1 MNTRFQS
8 AAALV
13 ATLLLPSF
21 SWAANE
27 VGFIEKFALAA
38 DREKVLGELVPGSED
53 YYFFHALH
61 AQNTRN
67 EARLAEIVKAWE
79 ERSPNENARRRI
91 ILNREALLDYE
102 ATPQETLAYLKKR
115 LGVQHNHQQEARD
128 KKPNLPTTLDAALV
142 SRDVFLKDALTH
154 DGGLESLSVEAAEQL
169 VSGKVTLSQQQHR
182 AVLGKLERPDVAG
195 LVEFIAAELRM
206 KESSGFGQFE
216 IHKALLPEQLDALA
230 KLLPRLVNEEAFVFT
245 KMRKLAPGADVDI
258 EQDAAEREAWLERVW
273 AYATTLPAAFNT
285 VKGHILFRRLEH
297 DRKRGIYDQQRFV
310 EYLKLPRQTNF
321 VNPKWLEKQQE
332 RISPWDV
339 NADLSEPLLSQRPVG
354 NDEELV
360 RDYFIHIF
368 QRSAATLGV
377 EASAA
382 RLSEDYTE
390 YVRDSWLKPVLA
402 EALITAGYGKA
413 ENWASLLSP
422 QAFQKLKERVDIEFP
437 RTNAEQ
443 FAPGDEVK
451 FDVVVKNTPKL
462 IVKIYELNALN
473 IFQTQKRQLNT
484 DLNLDGLVANSERTE
499 TFDGGPFVR
508 TTKAFTFPELKGR
521 RGAWI
526 VEFIGGG
533 RSSRVLVRVGQ
544 WQVLQTV
551 SPGGDLLTVLDE
563 KGEMVK
569 DAVVW
574 LDGRKLVPD
583 EKLGSR
589 IVVPFTAQP
598 GQRPLIVSDAAGTFA
613 TLTQFEH
620 HAETHVLDAQFHIER
635 EQLLARRTATLGV
648 RVALMLG
655 ESHLAP
661 EMLKDTKLTVT
672 SRTHDDISTTKE
684 FKDLKLSAGSIL
696 TQEITVP
703 ERLASLHATLDGKVE
718 VLSNGGEKRDV
729 SATHSWHVNGMD
741 KTDATNDGHLSKFG
755 NDYVYE
761 LFGKNGEAVADQ
773 QIVFTVTHHGFTRT
787 QTASLKT
794 DDRGRIALGA
804 LAGIKT
810 LTAQAPNGRF
820 ASWGLDSF
828 ERTWSEA
835 IHTGAGQVVRVP
847 LPAALSGT
855 LTVAML
861 REQVSLLE
869 VHADTFTANHSDKV
883 TIADGFL
890 VITGLKPGDYALR
903 LRGEERDIEIKVSGG
918 KASHGW
924 YLGVARNLQAKAE
937 APLQIISIPG
947 GPKQVN
953 KDALPEEEKFF
964 VIKLANV
971 TPFTRVHIAAT
982 RFEAGRGI
990 FQGLGDFVRFGA
1002 AESVPARNPNLFSAG
1017 REIGD
1022 EYRYILDRRY
1032 AKAFPGNMLT
1042 RPGLLLNPW
1051 EVRDT
1056 DLNELAQKGGQAA
1069 KRTTG
1074 GRGGEMKQAE
1084 AESVALDAAGVPG
1097 GAAADTNLDF
1107 LANAATVIFNLIPE
1121 ADGTV
1126 KIPRAQLGD
1135 RQHVQVYA
1143 EDLGNAVWRKV
1154 ALPEVATKFNDLRLA
1169 KALDPAKPFTQRKEI
1184 SVLAKGEQLTL
1195 GDILTSDL
1203 ETYDTLGGIHSLFTS
1218 LSGGGPL
1225 ANFAWLLNWPKLKDD
1240 EKRAKYS
1247 EFACHELHFFLSRKD
1262 AAFFDA
1268 VVKPYLANKKDR
1280 TFMDDF
1286 LLGADMAK
1294 YLEPHLFSTLNAA
1307 ERALLATRVKAN
1319 ADEIS
1324 RGLRERWDLIPP
1336 DAEEQDRLFE
1346 TALRGR
1352 YLTPVG
1358 GEFLTRNPSPINEAA
1373 PAAAGDAPAP
1383 QAASRFRVEKAKAM
1397 ADAAPAPGAPP
1408 APMSP
1413 VPAAMPKVAL
1423 FADSVAKPKKSEN
1436 RAALG
1441 AMISG
1446 GIALNERQLDELA
1459 DMNGA
1464 VEGEL
1469 LRKQQQAVGRKMALR
1484 GAGSLSL
1491 SGAVAGEAFP
1501 VTPTTENFAYFGV
1514 DAAEAATVDYRAMF
1528 RPLGATKEWAENNY
1542 YKLRIVDQNAA
1553 LVDVNAFWRDYA
1565 AHVAAGKATP
1575 FVSANVAEAAGN
1587 FTEMMLALAVLDLP
1601 FDAPEHASK
1610 SDAGKFTLTAGGPV
1624 VVYHK
1629 EIKPAGAAAANAGLL
1644 LVSQSFFRAND
1655 RFRQEG
1661 NEKFEKYVTEE
1672 FLTGAVYGANVV
1684 VTNPT
1689 SSPSKAEVLLQIPQ
1703 GALPV
1708 SGSKATDSRRV
1719 QLEPYTTQTFEYFFY
1734 FPATANDEKK
1744 FPHFPVNAAVK
1755 NTVAG
1760 AAKPFE
1766 FNVVAKLTQFD
1777 KASWDYVS
1785 QYGTDAEVFAFLE
1798 QNNLA
1803 ALAFSRVAWRC
1814 KDAAFFK
1821 KLTAFLGA
1829 HHIWDETIYS
1839 YALVHNDAAAL
1850 REWLKHKDAFV
1861 SQCGPFLSSKL
1872 VLLDPIE
1879 RRAYEHLEYSPLVN
1893 QRAHKLGGDFRIANP
1908 AVRSQY
1914 TRFLD
1919 ILAHKDRIDSIDT
1932 MTVAYH
1938 LFLQDRV
1945 EEALGRFRSVDA
1957 KALPTQIQHD
1967 YFRCYADF
1975 YEGNVADAR
1984 TVAAKYA
1991 AHPVARWRTL
2001 FGEVTSQLDEIEGKA
2016 AAKGDKPDREKAQ
2029 SELAATEPT
2038 FDFKVDKQ
2046 TIAVNYKNLPGVTVN
2061 YYLMDPEFSFS
2072 SNPFVSE
2079 DASRFSI
2086 IKPNKTGIHP
2096 LAKDKDAAE
2105 FALPAEFAKANVLIE
2120 IVGAGQRK
2128 AQAYH
2133 ANTLK
2138 LTLTENYGRL
2148 ETRDSANDKPV
2159 SKAYVKVYAR
2169 LKNGTV
2175 RFYKDGYTDLRGRFD
2190 YVSLNGTQ
2198 EVQIPGLET
2207 ARTLGPGEPAPKNG
2221 LDYQM
2226 LKPAEIASVEK
2237 LSILILS
2244 ETNGA
2249 TTREAKP
2256 PGG

>member
-1 MNTRFQS
+1 MKTRFQS
-8 AAALV
+8 AAALIAV
-13 ATLLLPSF
+13 LTFPTL
-21 SWAANE
+21 SWAENE

-38 DREKVLGELVPGSED
+38 DREKALSELVPGSED

-61 AQNTRN
+61 YQNTRN
-67 EARLAEIVKAWE
+67 EAKLAEILKAWSD
-79 ERSPNENARRRI
+79 RAPNENARRRI
-91 ILNREALLDYE
+91 ILNREALLDYD
-102 ATPQETLAYLKKR
+102 ATPQQTLAYLKER
-115 LGVQHNHQQEARD
+115 LGVQFNHQQEARD
-128 KKPNLPTTLDAALV
+128 KKPNLPVALDAARV
-142 SRDVFLKDALTH
+142 AREVFLKDTLAN
-154 DGGLESLSVEAAEQL
+154 DPGLQSLSVGAVESL
-169 VSGKVTLSQQQHR
+169 VIAKTPLSQQQHR
-182 AVLGKLERPDVAG
+182 AALGKLTRPDVVNI
-195 LVEFIAAELRM
+195 VEFIAAELKM
-206 KESSGFGQFE
+206 KESAGFGQFA

-230 KLLPRLVNEEAFVFT
+230 KLIPRLATEEAFVFT
-245 KMRKLAPGADVDI
+245 KLRKLAPGADVDI

-273 AYATTLPAAFNT
+273 AYAKTLPTAFNT
-285 VKGHILFRRLEH
+285 VKAHILFRRLEH
-297 DRKRGIYDQQRFV
+297 DRKKGVYDQARFV
-310 EYLKLPRQTNF
+310 EYLKLPRSSGF
-321 VNPKWLEKQQE
+321 VNPKWLDSQREKVGL
-332 RISPWDV
+332 WDV
-339 NADLSEPLLSQRPVG
+339 NANLAEPLLRPRPIG

-360 RDYFIHIF
+360 RDYFIHLF
-368 QRSAATLGV
+368 QERALTLGV
-377 EASAA
+377 QESAA
-382 RLSEDYTE
+382 RIGEPYME
-390 YVRDSWLKPVLA
+390 YVRDTWLKPVLA

-437 RTNAEQ
+437 RTNSEQ

-451 FDVVVKNTPKL
+451 FDVTLKNTPKL

-473 IFQTQKRQLNT
+473 FFQSQKRQLNT
-484 DLNLDGLVANSERTE
+484 DMNLDGLVANSERTE
-499 TFDGGPFVR
+499 VFDGGPFVR

-533 RSSRVLVRVGQ
+533 RSSRALVRVGQ

-563 KGEMVK
+563 KGGQVK

-583 EKLGSR
+583 EKLGGR

-598 GQRPLIVSDAAGTFA
+598 GAKQLIVSDPAGTFA

-635 EQLLARRTATLGV
+635 EQLLSRRSATLGV

-672 SRTHDDISTTKE
+672 STTHDGIKTTKE

-703 ERLASLHATLDGKVE
+703 ERLATLTAVLEGKVE
-718 VLSNGGEKRDV
+718 VLSNGGEKRAV
-729 SATHSWHVNGMD
+729 STTHSWNVNGMD
-741 KTDATNDGHLSKFG
+741 KTDATNDGHLSKFV

-761 LFGKNGEAVADQ
+761 LFGKNGEPIADQ
-773 QIVFTVTHHGFTRT
+773 QVVFTFKHHGFTRT
-787 QTASLKT
+787 QTIALKT
-794 DDRGRIALGA
+794 DEKGRVALGA
-804 LAGIKT
+804 LGGIKSFH
-810 LTAQAPNGRF
+810 AKAPNGRD
-820 ASWGLDSF
+820 ARWELDGF
-828 ERTWSEA
+828 ERTWAAS

-847 LPAALSGT
+847 LPPQYRAK
-855 LTVAML
+855 ML
-861 REQVSLLE
+861 WTTFREQVSLLE
-869 VHADTFTANHSDKV
+869 VHAGTFTADHGAKV
-883 TIADGFL
+883 QTDDGFFL
-890 VITGLKPGDYALR
+890 IKDLAPGDYSLRIRDEAL
-903 LRGEERDIEIKVSGG
+903 DISIKVSGG
-918 KASHGW
+918 KASNGW
-924 YLGVARNLQAKAE
+924 YLGAARNLQAKAE
-937 APLQIISIPG
+937 APLQIISITGEWAARGVKANGELVEP
-947 GPKQVN
+947 
-953 KDALPEEEKFF
+953 DADKFIT
-964 VIKLANV
+964 IKLANV

-990 FQGLGDFVRFGA
+990 FQGLGGFARFGA
-1002 AESVPARNPNLFSAG
+1002 AEGVPARNPNLFSAG

-1032 AKAFPGNMLT
+1032 AKLFPGNMLT

-1056 DLNELAQKGGQAA
+1056 DLNELAQQRGQQAGSTA
-1069 KRTTG
+1069 G
-1074 GRGGEMKQAE
+1074 GRGGAMKKAE
-1084 AESVALDAAGVPG
+1084 AEPAAMDPQGIPG

-1107 LANAATVIFNLIPE
+1107 LASSAAVIFNLIPE

-1126 KIPRAQLGD
+1126 KIPRERLGD

-1143 EDLGNAVWRKV
+1143 EDLGNAVWRTF
-1154 ALPEVATKFNDLRLA
+1154 ALPEAATKFGDLRLA
-1169 KALDPAKPFTQRKEI
+1169 KALDPAKLFTQRKEV

-1195 GDILTSDL
+1195 ADILTSEL
-1203 ETYDTLGGIHSLFTS
+1203 ETYDTLGGIHSLFTT
-1218 LSGGGPL
+1218 LSNNTHL
-1225 ANFAWLLNWPKLKDD
+1225 AEFAWVLNWPKLKDD

-1247 EFACHELHFFLSRKD
+1247 EFACHELNFFLSRKD
-1262 AAFFDA
+1262 GAFFDA

-1294 YLEPHLFSTLNAA
+1294 YLNATAFAQLNAV
-1307 ERALLATRVKAN
+1307 ERALLATRIKAN
-1319 ADEIS
+1319 ASDIS
-1324 RGLRERWDLIPP
+1324 RSLRELWELIPP
-1336 DAEEQDRLFE
+1336 NAEEQDRLFE

-1352 YLTPVG
+1352 EMEESEAGIPGLGIVTPDPAG
-1358 GEFLTRNPSPINEAA
+1358 GGKAGGVANGGTARFKMLQSEKRLEESYAATAAPMPPGAAA
-1373 PAAAGDAPAP
+1373 PAA
-1383 QAASRFRVEKAKAM
+1383 K
-1397 ADAAPAPGAPP
+1397 PGAPGVDRL
-1408 APMSP
+1408 SI
-1413 VPAAMPKVAL
+1413 AADKSRGVEML
-1423 FADSVAKPKKSEN
+1423 GRLAKD
-1436 RAALG
+1436 
-1441 AMISG
+1441 
-1446 GIALNERQLDELA
+1446 GIAMDAKQLESLA
-1459 DMNGA
+1459 DMDGDGVVSLGFEEKKQSA
-1464 VEGEL
+1464 VRRRAAISSGEIAG
-1469 LRKQQQAVGRKMALR
+1469 KGFFTSGGTVGSNPPA
-1484 GAGSLSL
+1484 
-1491 SGAVAGEAFP
+1491 
-1501 VTPTTENFAYFGV
+1501 ENFAYFGV
-1514 DAAEAATVDYRAMF
+1514 NAASAVTREYRAMF

-1542 YKLRIVDQNAA
+1542 YKLRIVEQNAS
-1553 LVDVNAFWRDYA
+1553 LVPVNAFWRDYA
-1565 AHVAAGKATP
+1565 AHVDTGKATP
-1575 FVSANVAEAAGN
+1575 FVSSNIAEASHN

-1610 SDAGKFTLTAGGPV
+1610 TDAGKFSLTAGGPV

-1629 EIKPAGAAAANAGLL
+1629 EIKPAGAAAADAGQL
-1644 LVSQSFFRAND
+1644 LVSQSFFRASD
-1655 RFRQEG
+1655 RYRQEG

-1672 FLTGAVYGANVV
+1672 FLVGAVYGANVV

-1708 SGSKATDSRRV
+1708 SGSKATDSKRV
-1719 QLEPYTTQTFEYFFY
+1719 QLAPYTTQTFEYYFY
-1734 FPATANDEKK
+1734 FPATAAEGKK

-1755 NTVAG
+1755 NAVAG

-1766 FNVVAKLTQFD
+1766 FNVVSKLTQVD

-1785 QYGTDAEVFAFLE
+1785 QYGTDDEVFAFLDA
-1798 QNNLA
+1798 NNLA
-1803 ALAFSRVAWRC
+1803 SLAMPRIAWRC

-1893 QRAHKLGGDFRIANP
+1893 QRAHKLGNDFRIANP

-1919 ILAHKDRIDSIDT
+1919 ILAHKPALDPMDT
-1932 MTVAYH
+1932 MTVSYH

-1945 EEALGRFRSVDA
+1945 DEALGRFHSVDA
-1957 KALPTQIQHD
+1957 KTLPTQIQHD

-1975 YEGNVADAR
+1975 YEGNLADAR

-1991 AHPVARWRTL
+1991 AHPVTRWRTL
-2001 FGEVTSQLDEIEGKA
+2001 FSEVTSQLDEIEGKA
-2016 AAKGDKPDREKAQ
+2016 PAGKGDKPDREKQQA
-2029 SELAATEPT
+2029 ELAATEPT
-2038 FDFKVDKQ
+2038 FDFKVEKQ
-2046 TIAVNYKNLPGVTVN
+2046 TISMNYKNLGDVTVN

-2086 IKPNKTGIHP
+2086 IKPNKSAVQA
-2096 LAKDKDAAE
+2096 LAKDKDALDIP
-2105 FALPAEFAKANVLIE
+2105 LPAEFAKANVLIE

-2138 LTLTENYGRL
+2138 LTLTENYGRI
-2148 ETRDSANDKPV
+2148 EARDTATDKPV
-2159 SKAYVKVYAR
+2159 ARAYIKVYAR

-2190 YVSLNGTQ
+2190 YASLNGGGAQ
-2198 EVQIPGLET
+2198 PQPGPAE
-2207 ARTLGPGEPAPKNG
+2207 AAPKNG

-2226 LKPAEIASVEK
+2226 LKPAELGNVEK

-2249 TTREAKP
+2249 ATREVKP
-2256 PGG
+2256 PGE

>member
-1 MNTRFQS
+1 MKTRFQS
-8 AAALV
+8 AAALIAV
-13 ATLLLPSF
+13 LTFPTL
-21 SWAANE
+21 SWAENE

-38 DREKVLGELVPGSED
+38 DREKALSELVPGSED

-61 AQNTRN
+61 YQNTRN
-67 EARLAEIVKAWE
+67 EAKLAEILKAWSD
-79 ERSPNENARRRI
+79 RSPNENARRRI
-91 ILNREALLDYE
+91 ILNREALLDYD
-102 ATPQETLAYLKKR
+102 ATPQQTLAYLKER
-115 LGVQHNHQQEARD
+115 LGVQFNHQQEARD
-128 KKPNLPTTLDAALV
+128 QKPNLPVTLDAGRVA
-142 SRDVFLKDALTH
+142 REVFLKDTLANDPGLQSLTVEAV
-154 DGGLESLSVEAAEQL
+154 ESLVIA
-169 VSGKVTLSQQQHR
+169 KTPLSQQQHR
-182 AVLGKLERPDVAG
+182 AALGKLTRPDVAN
-195 LVEFIAAELRM
+195 LVEFIAAELMM
-206 KESSGFGQFE
+206 KESAGFGQFA

-230 KLLPRLVNEEAFVFT
+230 KIIPRLATEEAFVFT
-245 KMRKLAPGADVDI
+245 KLRKLAPGADVDI

-273 AYATTLPAAFNT
+273 AYAKTLPNAFNT
-285 VKGHILFRRLEH
+285 VKAHILFRRLEH
-297 DRKRGIYDQQRFV
+297 DRKKGIYDQDRFL
-310 EYLKLPRQTNF
+310 EYLKLPRSSSY
-321 VNPKWLEKQQE
+321 VNPKWLETQREKVGL
-332 RISPWDV
+332 WDV
-339 NADLSEPLLSQRPVG
+339 NANLAEPLLRGRPIG

-360 RDYFIHIF
+360 RDYVIHHF
-368 QRSAATLGV
+368 QRTAVRLGDLKSAANLHIGF
-377 EASAA
+377 
-382 RLSEDYTE
+382 SEYI
-390 YVRDSWLKPVLA
+390 RDTWLKPVLA
-402 EALITAGYGKA
+402 EALITAGIGKP
-413 ENWASLLSP
+413 EQWASLISP
-422 QAFQKLKERVDIEFP
+422 QEFARLKDRVDIEFP

-443 FAPGDEVK
+443 FAPGDDVK
-451 FDVVVKNTPKL
+451 FDVTLKNTPKV

-473 IFQTQKRQLNT
+473 AFQTQKRQLNT
-484 DLNLDGLVANSERTE
+484 DMNLDGLVANSERTE
-499 TFDGGPFVR
+499 VFDGGPFVR

-533 RSSRVLVRVGQ
+533 RSSRALVRVGQ
-544 WQVLQTV
+544 WQVVQTV

-563 KGEMVK
+563 KGEQVK

-598 GQRPLIVSDAAGTFA
+598 GAKQLIVSDPAGTFA

-620 HAETHVLDAQFHIER
+620 HAEAHVLDAQFHIER
-635 EQLLARRTATLGV
+635 EQLLSRRSATLGV
-648 RVALMLG
+648 RVSLMLG

-672 SRTHDDISTTKE
+672 STTHDGIKTTKE

-703 ERLASLHATLDGKVE
+703 ERLSTLTATLEGKVE
-718 VLSNGGEKRDV
+718 VLSNGGEKRAV
-729 SATHSWHVNGMD
+729 SATHSWNVNGMD

-755 NDYVYE
+755 DNYVYE
-761 LFGKNGEAVADQ
+761 LLGKNGEPVADQ
-773 QIVFTVTHHGFTRT
+773 QVVFTLKHQGFTRA
-787 QTASLKT
+787 QTIALKT
-794 DDRGRIALGA
+794 DEKGRVALGA
-804 LAGIKT
+804 LPGIKSFH
-810 LTAQAPNGRF
+810 AKAPNGRD
-820 ASWGLDSF
+820 ARWELDEF
-828 ERTWSEA
+828 ERTWAAS
-835 IHTGAGQVVRVP
+835 IHTGATQG
-847 LPAALSGT
+847 LIIPAPPNWGAG
-855 LTVAML
+855 
-861 REQVSLLE
+861 EVSLLE
-869 VHADTFTANHSDKV
+869 TKAGTFVADHSAKLGV
-883 TIADGFL
+883 KDGFL
-890 VITGLKPGDYALR
+890 VVPPLPPGDYSLR
-903 LRGEERDIEIKVSGG
+903 FRREERDIAIKISGG
-918 KASHGW
+918 KASNGW
-924 YLGVARNLQAKAE
+924 YLGAARNLQAKAE
-937 APLQIISIPG
+937 APLHLVSTAT
-947 GPKQVN
+947 
-953 KDALPEEEKFF
+953 DDKFIT
-964 VIKLANV
+964 IKLANV

-990 FQGLGDFVRFGA
+990 FQGLGGFARFGA
-1002 AESVPARNPNLFSAG
+1002 AEGVPARNPNLFSAG

-1032 AKAFPGNMLT
+1032 AKLLPGNMLT

-1056 DLNELAQKGGQAA
+1056 DLNELAQQQGQQAGS
-1069 KRTTG
+1069 TSG
-1074 GRGGEMKQAE
+1074 GRGGAMKKAQAE
-1084 AESVALDAAGVPG
+1084 AAALDPQGIPG

-1107 LANAATVIFNLIPE
+1107 LASSAAVIFNLIPE

-1126 KIPRAQLGD
+1126 KIPRERLGD

-1143 EDLGNAVWRKV
+1143 EDLGNAVWRTF
-1154 ALPEVATKFNDLRLA
+1154 ALPEAATKFGDLRLA
-1169 KALDPAKPFTQRKEI
+1169 KALDPAKPFTQRKEV

-1195 GDILTSDL
+1195 ADILTSEL
-1203 ETYDTLGGIHSLFTS
+1203 ETYDTLGGIHSLFTT
-1218 LSGGGPL
+1218 LSNDTHL
-1225 ANFAWLLNWPKLKDD
+1225 AEFAWVLNWPKLKDD

-1247 EFACHELHFFLSRKD
+1247 EFACHELNFFLSRKD

-1268 VVKPYLANKKDR
+1268 VVKPYLANKKDK

-1286 LLGADMAK
+1286 LLGADMAR
-1294 YLEPHLFSTLNAA
+1294 YLEATAFAQLNAV
-1307 ERALLATRVKAN
+1307 ERALLATRIKAN
-1319 ADEIS
+1319 ASDIS
-1324 RGLRERWDLIPP
+1324 RSLRELWELIPP
-1336 DAEEQDRLFE
+1336 NAEEQDRFFE

-1352 YLTPVG
+1352 EMEEMSLVERNQILDHVDGLGPVPTAASAAQFKMDQAKSALRAVAAAAPMPG
-1358 GEFLTRNPSPINEAA
+1358 AAA
-1373 PAAAGDAPAP
+1373 PAA
-1383 QAASRFRVEKAKAM
+1383 K
-1397 ADAAPAPGAPP
+1397 PGALRL
-1408 APMSP
+1408 ST
-1413 VPAAMPKVAL
+1413 AADKSRGVEMLGRMVKDGIAMDAKQL
-1423 FADSVAKPKKSEN
+1423 ESLADMDGDGIENLGFEGKKQSSERR
-1436 RAALG
+1436 RAAL
-1441 AMISG
+1441 S
-1446 GIALNERQLDELA
+1446 D
-1459 DMNGA
+1459 
-1464 VEGEL
+1464 
-1469 LRKQQQAVGRKMALR
+1469 
-1484 GAGSLSL
+1484 GSI
-1491 SGAVAGEAFP
+1491 AGESLFVSNG
-1501 VTPTTENFAYFGV
+1501 VTGGGVVSNPTAENFAYFGV
-1514 DAAEAATVDYRAMF
+1514 NAASAVTREYRAMF

-1542 YKLRIVDQNAA
+1542 YKLRITEQDAD
-1553 LVDVNAFWRDYA
+1553 LIPVNAFWRDYA
-1565 AHVAAGKATP
+1565 AHVATGKATP
-1575 FVSANVAEAAGN
+1575 FVSSNIAEASHN

-1610 SDAGKFTLTAGGPV
+1610 TDAGKFSLTAGGPV

-1629 EIKPAGAAAANAGLL
+1629 EIKSAGAAAADAGQL
-1644 LVSQSFFRAND
+1644 LVSQSFFRASD
-1655 RFRQEG
+1655 RYRQEG

-1719 QLEPYTTQTFEYFFY
+1719 QLAPYTTQTFEYYFY
-1734 FPATANDEKK
+1734 FPAIAAEGKK

-1755 NTVAG
+1755 NAVAG

-1766 FNVVAKLTQFD
+1766 FNVVSKLTQFD

-1785 QYGTDAEVFAFLE
+1785 QYGTDAEVFAFLDA
-1798 QNNLA
+1798 NNLA
-1803 ALAFSRVAWRC
+1803 SLALPRIAWRC

-1879 RRAYEHLEYSPLVN
+1879 RRAYEQLEYSPLVN
-1893 QRAHKLGGDFRIANP
+1893 QRAHKLGNDFRIANP

-1919 ILAHKDRIDSIDT
+1919 ILAHKPALDPMDT
-1932 MTVAYH
+1932 MTVSYH

-1945 EEALGRFRSVDA
+1945 EEALARFRSVDPNA
-1957 KALPTQIQHD
+1957 VVKETQHDNYGPAGAGFIVIEKRTLPTQIQHD

-1975 YEGNVADAR
+1975 YEGNLADAR

-1991 AHPVARWRTL
+1991 AHPVTRWRTL
-2001 FGEVTSQLDEIEGKA
+2001 FSEVTSQLDEIEGKA
-2016 AAKGDKPDREKAQ
+2016 PAAKGDKPDREKQQA
-2029 SELAATEPT
+2029 ELAATEPT
-2038 FDFKVDKQ
+2038 FDFKVEKQ
-2046 TIAVNYKNLPGVTVN
+2046 TISMNYKNLGDVTVN

-2086 IKPNKTGIHP
+2086 IKPNKSAIQA
-2096 LAKDKDAAE
+2096 LAKDKDALDIP
-2105 FALPAEFAKANVLIE
+2105 LPAEFAKANVLIE

-2138 LTLTENYGRL
+2138 LTLTENYGRI
-2148 ETRDSANDKPV
+2148 EARDTATDKPV
-2159 SKAYVKVYAR
+2159 ARAYIKVYAR
-2169 LKNGTV
+2169 LNNGTV

-2190 YVSLNGTQ
+2190 YASLNGGGAQ
-2198 EVQIPGLET
+2198 PQPGPAE
-2207 ARTLGPGEPAPKNG
+2207 AAPKNG

-2226 LKPAEIASVEK
+2226 LKPAELGNVEK

-2249 TTREAKP
+2249 ATREVKP
-2256 PGG
+2256 PGE

>member
-1 MNTRFQS
+1 MNTHFQS
-8 AAALV
+8 AAALIAV
-13 ATLLLPSF
+13 LTFPSL
-21 SWAANE
+21 SWAENE
-27 VGFIEKFALAA
+27 VGFIERFALAA
-38 DREKVLGELVPGSED
+38 DREKALGELVPGSED

-67 EARLAEIVKAWE
+67 EAKLAEILKAWE

-91 ILNREALLDYE
+91 ILNREALLDYD
-102 ATPQETLAYLKKR
+102 ATPQQTLAYLKER
-115 LGVQHNHQQEARD
+115 LNVQHNHQQEARD
-128 KKPNLPTTLDAALV
+128 KKPNLPVALDAARV
-142 SRDVFLKDALTH
+142 AREVFLKDTLAN
-154 DGGLESLSVEAAEQL
+154 DPGLQSLSVEAVESL
-169 VSGKVTLSQQQHR
+169 VIAKTPLSQQQHR
-182 AVLGKLERPDVAG
+182 AALGKLTRPDLAN
-195 LVEFIAAELRM
+195 LVEFIAAELQM
-206 KESSGFGQFE
+206 KESSGFGQFA

-230 KLLPRLVNEEAFVFT
+230 KLVPRLATEEAFVFT
-245 KMRKLAPGADVDI
+245 KLRKLAPGADVDI
-258 EQDAAEREAWLERVW
+258 EQDAVEREAWLERVW
-273 AYATTLPAAFNT
+273 AYAKTLPNAFNT
-285 VKGHILFRRLEH
+285 VKAHILFRRLEH
-297 DRKRGIYDQQRFV
+297 DRKKGIYDAGRFV
-310 EYLKLPRQTNF
+310 EYLKLPRSSGF
-321 VNPKWLEKQQE
+321 VNPKWLESVREKTGL
-332 RISPWDV
+332 WDV
-339 NADLSEPLLSQRPVG
+339 NADLSEPLLRARPIG

-360 RDYFIHIF
+360 RDYFIHLF
-368 QRSAATLGV
+368 QTRAATLGD
-377 EASAA
+377 EKSAL
-382 RLSEDYTE
+382 RMDEPYTQ
-390 YVRDSWLKPVLA
+390 YVRDTWLKPVLA

-422 QAFQKLKERVDIEFP
+422 QAFQALKERVDIEFP
-437 RTNAEQ
+437 RTNSEQ
-443 FAPGDEVK
+443 FAPGDDVK

-473 IFQTQKRQLNT
+473 AFQTQKRQLNT

-499 TFDGGPFVR
+499 AFDGGPFVR
-508 TTKAFTFPELKGR
+508 TTKAFSFPELKGR

-533 RSSRVLVRVGQ
+533 RSSRALLRVGQ
-544 WQVLQTV
+544 WQVVQTV

-563 KGEMVK
+563 KGEPVK

-598 GQRPLIVSDAAGTFA
+598 GQRPLIVSDPAGTFA

-620 HAETHVLDAQFHIER
+620 HAEAHVLDAQFHIER
-635 EQLLARRTATLGV
+635 EQLLARRSATLGV

-672 SRTHDDISTTKE
+672 STTHDGIKTTKE

-703 ERLASLHATLDGKVE
+703 ERLATLTATLEGKVE
-718 VLSNGGEKRDV
+718 VLSNGGEKRAV
-729 SATHSWHVNGMD
+729 SASHSWQLNGMD

-761 LFGKNGEAVADQ
+761 LLGKNGEPIADQ
-773 QIVFTVTHHGFTRT
+773 QIEFIFKHHGFTRT
-787 QTASLKT
+787 QSIALKT
-794 DDRGRIALGA
+794 DEKGRVALGA
-804 LAGIKT
+804 LAGIKSFH
-810 LTAQAPNGRF
+810 AKAPNGRD
-820 ASWGLDSF
+820 ARWELDSF
-828 ERTWSEA
+828 ERTWAAA
-835 IHTGAGQVVRVP
+835 IHTGAGQGVVI
-847 LPAALSGT
+847 PAPPNWAAG
-855 LTVAML
+855 
-861 REQVSLLE
+861 EVSLLE
-869 VHADTFTANHSDKV
+869 TKAGTFVADHSAKLG
-883 TIADGFL
+883 AKDGFL
-890 VITGLKPGDYALR
+890 VVQPLPPGDYSLR
-903 LRGEERDIEIKVSGG
+903 FRREERDIAIKISGG
-918 KASHGW
+918 KASNGW
-924 YLGVARNLQAKAE
+924 YLGAARNLQAKAE
-937 APLQIISIPG
+937 MPLQI
-947 GPKQVN
+947 VN
-953 KDALPEEEKFF
+953 TATDAEFLT
-964 VIKLANV
+964 VKLANV

-990 FQGLGDFVRFGA
+990 FQGLGGFARFGA
-1002 AESVPARNPNLFSAG
+1002 AEGVPARNPNLFSAG

-1032 AKAFPGNMLT
+1032 AKLLPGNMLT

-1056 DLNELAQKGGQAA
+1056 DLNELAQQQGQQAGSTA
-1069 KRTTG
+1069 G
-1074 GRGGEMKQAE
+1074 GRGGAMKKAQAE
-1084 AESVALDAAGVPG
+1084 AAPMDPQGAPG

-1107 LANAATVIFNLIPE
+1107 LANSAAVIFNLIPE
-1121 ADGTV
+1121 ADGSL
-1126 KIPRAQLGD
+1126 KIPRARLGD

-1143 EDLGNAVWRKV
+1143 EDLGNAVWRSFAV
-1154 ALPEVATKFNDLRLA
+1154 PEVVTKFSDLRLA
-1169 KALDPAKPFTQRKEI
+1169 KALDPAKPFTQRKEVT
-1184 SVLAKGEQLTL
+1184 VLAKGEQLTL
-1195 GDILTSDL
+1195 ADILTSEL
-1203 ETYDTLGGIHSLFTS
+1203 ETYDTLGGIHSLFTT
-1218 LSGGGPL
+1218 LSGNGHL
-1225 ANFAWLLNWPKLKDD
+1225 AQFAWLLNWPRLKDD

-1262 AAFFDA
+1262 PVFFDA

-1286 LLGADMAK
+1286 LLGADMAR
-1294 YLEPHLFSTLNAA
+1294 YLEPTAFAQLNAV
-1307 ERALLATRVKAN
+1307 ERALLATRIKAN
-1319 ADEIS
+1319 AADIS
-1324 RGLRERWDLIPP
+1324 RSLREQWELLPP
-1336 DAEEQDRLFE
+1336 NPAEQDRLFE

-1352 YLTPVG
+1352 EMEETV
-1358 GEFLTRNPSPINEAA
+1358 EAL
-1373 PAAAGDAPAP
+1373 AALGVDKADASGAVTS
-1383 QAASRFRVEKAKAM
+1383 SRFRMEKSKAM
-1397 ADAAPAPGAPP
+1397 ADDLRSSLATPAPA

-1413 VPAAMPKVAL
+1413 APAMA
-1423 FADSVAKPKKSEN
+1423 AKPTSGN
-1436 RAALG
+1436 RGLERATLARL
-1441 AMISG
+1441 ADG
-1446 GIALNERQLDELA
+1446 GIAMDAKQMDRLA
-1459 DMNGA
+1459 DMDGDGSELQELRKSWQVEEKARSAARRQVALGGMLLGEAEGLGREKRPGEPNVELAFFGVNGA
-1464 VEGEL
+1464 A
-1469 LRKQQQAVGRKMALR
+1469 AVTA
-1484 GAGSLSL
+1484 
-1491 SGAVAGEAFP
+1491 
-1501 VTPTTENFAYFGV
+1501 N
-1514 DAAEAATVDYRAMF
+1514 YRAMF

-1542 YKLRIVDQNAA
+1542 YKLRIVEQNAA
-1553 LVDVNAFWRDYA
+1553 LVPVNAFWRDYA

-1575 FVSANVAEAAGN
+1575 FVSANVAEASGN

-1610 SDAGKFTLTAGGPV
+1610 TDAGKFSLTAGGPV

-1629 EIKPAGAAAANAGLL
+1629 EIKPAGAAAADAGQL

-1719 QLEPYTTQTFEYFFY
+1719 QLAPYTTQTFEYYFY
-1734 FPATANDEKK
+1734 FPATAAEGKK

-1803 ALAFSRVAWRC
+1803 SLAMPRIAWRC

-1829 HHIWDETIYS
+1829 HHIWDETIFS
-1839 YALVHNDAAAL
+1839 YALVHNDGPAL

-1861 SQCGPFLSSKL
+1861 SQCGPFLSTKL

-1879 RRAYEHLEYSPLVN
+1879 RRAYEQLEYSPLVN
-1893 QRAHKLGGDFRIANP
+1893 QRAHKLGNDFRIANP
-1908 AVRSQY
+1908 AVRGQY

-1919 ILAHKDRIDSIDT
+1919 ILAHKPALDPMDT
-1932 MTVAYH
+1932 MTVSYH

-1945 EEALGRFRSVDA
+1945 EEALARFSSVDPNA
-1957 KALPTQIQHD
+1957 VVKETQHDNFGPAGAGNIVIEKRTLPTQIQHD

-1975 YEGNVADAR
+1975 YEGNLADAR

-1991 AHPVARWRTL
+1991 AFPVTRWRTL
-2001 FGEVTSQLDEIEGKA
+2001 FSEVTSQLDEIEGKA
-2016 AAKGDKPDREKAQ
+2016 PAGKGDKPDREKQQA
-2029 SELAATEPT
+2029 ELAATEPT
-2038 FDFKVDKQ
+2038 FDFKVEKQ
-2046 TIAVNYKNLPGVTVN
+2046 TISMNYKNLGDVTVN

-2086 IKPNKTGIHP
+2086 IKPNKSAVQA
-2096 LAKDKDAAE
+2096 LAKDKDALDIP
-2105 FALPAEFAKANVLIE
+2105 LPAEFAKANVLIE

-2148 ETRDSANDKPV
+2148 ETRDSTNDKAV
-2159 SKAYVKVYAR
+2159 AKAYVKVYAR

-2190 YVSLNGTQ
+2190 YASLNGGGQ
-2198 EVQIPGLET
+2198 QAQPMAAES
-2207 ARTLGPGEPAPKNG
+2207 APKNG

-2226 LKPAEIASVEK
+2226 LKPAELASVEK

-2249 TTREAKP
+2249 TTREVKP
-2256 PGG
+2256 PGE